1 MVRRAAGACNVRR
14 CALRSRG
21 GLNCTFA
28 WLLGRILRVAQPV
41 LDALDESILE
51 ALQLDGRRS
60 FRDIARGVGVSEGTV
75 RARVR
80 RLQEAGILR
89 VLAFVD
95 PSRLGPRVLALLLVR
110 VAAEHQQRVVDAAT
124 AWPETTYVSSLV
136 GRVDVYMQ
144 VICADNETLWSVVR
158 RLRSLPGVLET
169 ETMLEMQVHKF
180 AYRDLAARERAADD
194 G

>member
-1 MVRRAAGACNVRR
+1 M
-14 CALRSRG
+14 
-21 GLNCTFA
+21 
-28 WLLGRILRVAQPV
+28 AQPL
-41 LDALDESILE
+41 LDAVDESILE
-51 ALQLDGRRS
+51 ALQADGRRS

-80 RLQEAGILR
+80 RLQEAGVLR

-95 PSRLGPRVLALLLVR
+95 PSRLGQRVLALLLAR
-110 VAAEHQQRVVDAAT
+110 VEAEHQQRVVDAAT

-169 ETMLEMQVHKF
+169 ETMLEMEVHKF
-180 AYRDLAARERAADD
+180 AYRDLAARERAGDD